1 MKPVT
6 KLERIK
12 KYKFVYFQRYR
23 ALVISI
29 FGIWALYP
37 YPYSYWTRSLCPY
50 FSRNMPFDCLLKTE
64 KQYNSGKNHMKIVW
78 HHSNVFAT
86 GGGEGREGSRGS
98 CTPSPTKKKKKKSI
112 FKTCKLQQFQFQTS
126 GILFLA
132 GVQKLCSL
140 GISWFLPCMLQSFD
154 DLWQL
159 FIVFS
164 LK

>member
-78 HHSNVFAT
+78 HHSKVFAT

-98 CTPSPTKKKKKKSI
+98 CTPSTTKKKKKKINFQNMQVTAVSVSNIRDIVSCRCSEIMQPRNFMI
-112 FKTCKLQQFQFQTS
+112 FTMYATIFR
-126 GILFLA
+126 
-132 GVQKLCSL
+132 
-140 GISWFLPCMLQSFD
+140 
-154 DLWQL
+154 
-159 FIVFS
+159 
-164 LK
+164 